1 MSIWYNQI
9 YDFFEG
15 KYIVSYKVYYG
26 VFVKR
31 RAIVKLMPKLYIKI
45 RYNIIV
51 YRNRISGP
59 MCSDLWRLRKH
70 VHYG

>member
-1 MSIWYNQI
+1 M
-9 YDFFEG
+9 
-15 KYIVSYKVYYG
+15 
-26 VFVKR
+26 
-31 RAIVKLMPKLYIKI
+31 KLMPKLYIKI